1 MKIPVTRQDSTYSI
15 PARAR
20 SGDAG
25 VDLTAS
31 VAVEIAP
38 GERALVPTG
47 IAVTIPEGFAG
58 FVLPRSGL
66 AVNHGVTVINAPG
79 LIDSGYRGEVK
90 VGIVNHG
97 DTAFEIS
104 VGDRIAQLVV
114 MAVASPEYVE
124 VEELDTTS
132 RGSGGFG
139 STGVG
144 FQQTT

>member
-15 PARAR
+15 PTRAR

-25 VDLTAS
+25 VDLAAS

-38 GERALVPTG
+38 GERVLVPTG
-47 IAVTIPEGFAG
+47 IAVAIPEGFAG

-79 LIDSGYRGEVK
+79 LIDSGYRGELK
-90 VGIVNHG
+90 VGLVNHG
-97 DTAFEIS
+97 DTRFEIS
-104 VGDRIAQLVV
+104 VGDRIAQLVI
-114 MAVASPEYVE
+114 MAVAS
-124 VEELDTTS
+124 TTS

-139 STGVG
+139 STGMAG
-144 FQQTT
+144 HGD